1 MKVYDY
7 LTVATT
13 FCKDKYKDLEDYLW
27 DKFKIAN
34 AKHDFYNLPFTPELI
49 SKYFKGWKVKENLEY
64 SILYVNEKYNYSIIY
79 HISTDSLI
87 IAKRDNDFNIIK
99 ILFPKPLVLNDFI
112 RDCERAEIEL
122 EM

>member
-1 MKVYDY
+1 MKVYDF
-7 LTVATT
+7 LEITT
-13 FCKDKYKDLEDYLW
+13 NDKIDECMEFTTYMYDNYKIIDLRE
-27 DKFKIAN
+27 
-34 AKHDFYNLPFTPELI
+34 FYNEPFTPELI
-49 SKYFKGWKVKENLEY
+49 TNYFKGWKMKENLEY
-64 SILYVNEKYNYSIIY
+64 SIIYVNEKYNYSIIY

>member
-1 MKVYDY
+1 MKVYDF
-7 LTVATT
+7 LEITMNNKIDECLEFTT
-13 FCKDKYKDLEDYLW
+13 YMYDNYKITDLRE
-27 DKFKIAN
+27 
-34 AKHDFYNLPFTPELI
+34 FYNEPFAPELI
-49 SKYFKGWKVKENLEY
+49 TNYFKGWKVKENLEY
-64 SILYVNEKYNYSIIY
+64 SILFVNEKYNYSIIY

>member
-1 MKVYDY
+1 MKVYDF
-7 LTVATT
+7 LEITMNNKIDECLEFTT
-13 FCKDKYKDLEDYLW
+13 YMYDNYKITDLRE
-27 DKFKIAN
+27 
-34 AKHDFYNLPFTPELI
+34 FYNESFTPVLI
-49 SKYFKGWKVKENLEY
+49 TNYFKGWKVKEELEY
-64 SILYVNEKYNYSIIY
+64 SILFVNEKYNYSIIY

>member
-7 LTVATT
+7 LEITT
-13 FCKDKYKDLEDYLW
+13 NNKIDECMEFTTYMFENYYISDLRE
-27 DKFKIAN
+27 
-34 AKHDFYNLPFTPELI
+34 FYNEPFTPESI
-49 SKYFKGWKVKENLEY
+49 INYFKGWKVKENLEH
-64 SILYVNEKYNYSIIY
+64 SILYVNKKYNYSIIY